1 MKELRKD
8 RGIAVFQAF
17 ILSFH
22 HPFNPSIPHSLIAQS
37 FNVMS
42 APAYRHDR
50 LADQIRTEVAEI
62 VEGEL
67 KDPRIGFVTV
77 TRVDLSAD
85 RSHARVLVSVLGDDE
100 TRSQSLAGLA
110 SAVGYVRHEVT
121 QRLRL
126 RRAPEV
132 VFVLD
137 RGVEEVARIEQVLDK
152 IKHGE

>member
-1 MKELRKD
+1 
-8 RGIAVFQAF
+8 
-17 ILSFH
+17 
-22 HPFNPSIPHSLIAQS
+22 
-37 FNVMS
+37 MS

-50 LADQIRTEVAEI
+50 LADQIRTEVAGI

-85 RSHARVLVSVLGDDE
+85 CSHARVLVSVLGDEDAC
-100 TRSQSLAGLA
+100 SQSLAGLA
-110 SAVGYVRHEVT
+110 SAVGYVRHEVA

-137 RGVEEVARIEQVLDK
+137 RSLEDAVRIGELLDK
-152 IKHGE
+152 RKRGE

>member
-1 MKELRKD
+1 MR
-8 RGIAVFQAF
+8 
-17 ILSFH
+17 
-22 HPFNPSIPHSLIAQS
+22 
-37 FNVMS
+37 

-62 VEGEL
+62 IEGEL

-100 TRSQSLAGLA
+100 ARGQSLAGLA
-110 SAVGYVRHEVT
+110 SAVGYVRHEIT

-132 VFVLD
+132 VFALD
-137 RGVEEVARIEQVLDK
+137 RGAEEAARIGQLLDK
-152 IKHGE
+152 IKQGE

>member
-1 MKELRKD
+1 
-8 RGIAVFQAF
+8 
-17 ILSFH
+17 
-22 HPFNPSIPHSLIAQS
+22 
-37 FNVMS
+37 MS

-50 LADQIRTEVAEI
+50 LADQIRAEVAGI

-85 RSHARVLVSVLGDDE
+85 RSHARVLVSVLGDE
-100 TRSQSLAGLA
+100 EARSQSLAGLA
-110 SAVGYVRHEVT
+110 SAVGYVRREVT

-137 RGVEEVARIEQVLDK
+137 RGAEEAARIEQLLDQ
-152 IKHGE
+152 IKEGE